1 MRQVNVLTCS
11 QMIDFMNSLIE
22 VGLVICLY
30 MTIVF
35 ILALIRKDNSI
46 VDVAW
51 GVGFIIIAI
60 YTIIQSGEVDLRKMI
75 VSLLVLLWGLR
86 LSFHIMVRNSGKGE
100 DFRYKAWRNTWKYFV
115 LRSYFQI
122 FMLQGLFMLIISTPI
137 WFVNFGNG
145 CPLGPWDSLGL
156 LIFGAGFLIETIADY
171 QLSEFKRNT
180 ANTGKIITTG
190 LWSVSRHPNYFGEA
204 LVWWGISFY
213 ALSFPYGWMALISPV
228 VITLLLRFV
237 SGVPMLEKKYEN
249 HPDWANYKLNT
260 AAFIP
265 FIKFF

>member
-1 MRQVNVLTCS
+1 M
-11 QMIDFMNSLIE
+11 DFQNILME

-51 GVGFIIIAI
+51 GIGFIIIAI
-60 YTIIQSGEVDLRKMI
+60 YSIIQSGEVDLRKMI

-86 LSFHIMVRNSGKGE
+86 LSFHILVRNSGKGE
-100 DFRYKAWRNTWKYFV
+100 DFRYKAWRDTWKYFF

-122 FMLQGLFMLIISTPI
+122 FMLQGLFMLVISFPI
-137 WFVNFGNG
+137 WFINFGKG
-145 CPLGPWDSLGL
+145 GPLGPWDSIGL
-156 LIFGAGFLIETIADY
+156 FIFGFGFLFEAIADY
-171 QLSEFKRNT
+171 QLVEFKKNPENR
-180 ANTGKIITTG
+180 GKIITSG
-190 LWSVSRHPNYFGEA
+190 LWSVSRHPNYFGES
-204 LVWWGISFY
+204 LVWWGLSFY
-213 ALSFPYGWMALISPV
+213 ALSFPHGWYTLISPII
-228 VITLLLRFV
+228 ITFLLRFV

-249 HPDWANYKLNT
+249 HPDWADYKAKT

-265 FIKFF
+265 YMKFL